1 MRFRQSGSS
10 GSLGWRGRKGWTGGK
25 GQQDSRLLHGE
36 TREAGGSRTR
46 GLHRLHELSVLLR
59 RVAYFSPANASQDTF
74 GFQFVN
80 VPLGLV
86 FHAQTCRV

>member
-1 MRFRQSGSS
+1 MRFRQGRFFKGEVGLDVVRRFKSGT
-10 GSLGWRGRKGWTGGK
+10 RGTQK
-25 GQQDSRLLHGE
+25 
-36 TREAGGSRTR
+36 AGGRRDAAST
-46 GLHRLHELSVLLR
+46 GLDRSISPSSC
-59 RVAYFSPANASQDTF
+59 AYFSPANASQDTF